1 MFQEGNKY
9 IHWAH
14 TFFMSLLQMLNGEL
28 PAPESRPQPTNWL
41 QTLAGNL
48 RLISAHLKL
57 GLSSAYNQIKDC
69 ELNVKQISSKGKVS
83 IGISNN
89 RQIVVETKLEY
100 LINVNWM
107 YNEYLKGTF
116 QLKSI
121 WCLKC
126 AKIYYI
132 MNGIFIFFWILI
144 F

>member
-1 MFQEGNKY
+1 MHGNYDMIRIRSTCFKKEINVY
-9 IHWAH
+9 TWL
-14 TFFMSLLQMLNGEL
+14 TPFFMSLLQMLNGEL

-107 YNEYLKGTF
+107 YNEYLK
-116 QLKSI
+116 KV
-121 WCLKC
+121 K
-126 AKIYYI
+126 
-132 MNGIFIFFWILI
+132 
-144 F
+144 